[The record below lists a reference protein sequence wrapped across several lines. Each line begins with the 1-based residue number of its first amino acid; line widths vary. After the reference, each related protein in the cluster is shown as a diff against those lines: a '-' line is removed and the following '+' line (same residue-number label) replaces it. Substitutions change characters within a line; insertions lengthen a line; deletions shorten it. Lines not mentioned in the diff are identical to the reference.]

1 MSCVG
6 RGPCSDIILRMAEKS
21 TILKVALEVA
31 DVDRGYYGSHAL
43 TLARHPSETDERT
56 MVRLLAFAL
65 FAGERLEFGRG
76 LSTQDEPD
84 LWRKDLTGTIELWVD
99 VGLPEERAVRRACGR
114 AREVVVVAY
123 GGRAVDLWWKENGA
137 SLERSRNLSV
147 ISIPLAVSQALAE
160 RTARTMDLQVNVHEG
175 EVTIHLGADPISFE
189 PISLLAATAQA
200 R

>member
-1 MSCVG
+1 
-6 RGPCSDIILRMAEKS
+6 MAEKS

-84 LWRKDLTGTIELWVD
+84 LWVRDLTGAIELWID
-99 VGLPEERAVRRACGR
+99 VGLPDERAVRRACGR
-114 AREVVVVAY
+114 SREVAVVAY
-123 GGRAVDLWWKENGA
+123 GGRAVDLWWSSAGEG
-137 SLERSRNLSV
+137 LRRSRNLEVVAIPPSV
-147 ISIPLAVSQALAE
+147 TEPLAGLA
-160 RTARTMDLQVNVHEG
+160 ARSMSLQVNVHDG
-175 EVTIHLGADPISFE
+175 EVSILSERATFAFE
-189 PISLLAATAQA
+189 PARLLTAAP
-200 R
+200 RRGHS